1 MECSKCGGQIVVRT
15 SRVNGTRS
23 VQYLRC
29 KACGDKPEEAKR
41 VLHRFAA
48 DSPELIVLRWCEAN
62 VEQLPDEIQQL
73 IEQIF

>member
-1 MECSKCGGQIVVRT
+1 
-15 SRVNGTRS
+15 

-29 KACGDKPEEAKR
+29 KSCGDKPEEAKR